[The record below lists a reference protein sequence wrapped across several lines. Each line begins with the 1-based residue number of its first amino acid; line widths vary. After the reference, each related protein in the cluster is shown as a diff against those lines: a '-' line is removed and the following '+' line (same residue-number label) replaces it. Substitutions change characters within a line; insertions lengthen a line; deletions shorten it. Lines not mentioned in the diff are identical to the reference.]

1 MKRLLQAAA
10 TAAIVAAA
18 FSPAQAV
25 VIGTADSEN
34 ALPFGS
40 SNSGTAFV
48 YQQVYNKTDFGGPID
63 ITRIT
68 FYDAFGTTGGDVR
81 GGNFRIFLSTTATA
95 VGGTL
100 GIPPGGIASLT
111 EVYNATLPTLSSGR
125 LDFTGLPAFHYD
137 PAAGNLL
144 LTILAFDASTLVNP
158 LRLDFST
165 SNGGT
170 LYDWSIADGPSQ
182 PNRGLVTGFNDV
194 PSPEIGE
201 TPIPAVGAGLPLIL
215 GAGGLV
221 RYLRRRR
228 AAQVA

>member
-1 MKRLLQAAA
+1 MKRLLRAAA

-68 FYDAFGTTGGDVR
+68 FYDAFGTTGGNVR

-125 LDFTGLPAFHYD
+125 LDFTGLPAFHND
-137 PAAGNLL
+137 PAAGTPAADDPRVRRQNPRQ
-144 LTILAFDASTLVNP
+144 TDAARIFDTQRRYG
-158 LRLDFST
+158 LRMDH
-165 SNGGT
+165 G
-170 LYDWSIADGPSQ
+170 
-182 PNRGLVTGFNDV
+182 
-194 PSPEIGE
+194 
-201 TPIPAVGAGLPLIL
+201 
-215 GAGGLV
+215 
-221 RYLRRRR
+221 
-228 AAQVA
+228 